1 MTYEE
6 IKQHE
11 NKYGLLEWAPSKDR
25 KSFHGTIKI
34 VDEESDM
41 VFFKVKGMATQKIA
55 IKSIVGFT
63 EKEMLG
69 EVTEHAKKAVIW
81 DGGLLVYRESLIN
94 GRTETAKRT
103 EIPLKR

>member
-1 MTYEE
+1 
-6 IKQHE
+6 
-11 NKYGLLEWAPSKDR
+11 
-25 KSFHGTIKI
+25 
-34 VDEESDM
+34 M